1 MRLPADQP
9 LLLMPAP
16 YRKGAHL
23 EFDLQLYSAQPVDLR
38 ALGEPEAD
46 ARRRHAVEHEAALV
60 ITHAIARKQVCP

>member
-1 MRLPADQP
+1 
-9 LLLMPAP
+9 
-16 YRKGAHL
+16 
-23 EFDLQLYSAQPVDLR
+23 LR